1 MARWVPARADVI
13 GELADEILHNYR
25 NGRAVVGVD
34 GVPGAGQAAFADDL
48 ADAFRERDMV
58 AYRGTANAQ
67 RDTDGSAV
75 RAETIAPFRAGE
87 GDYGDGG
94 SAILVIDGT
103 RLHGPELLSAFVST
117 VWLSTP
123 GREAGEVDPEQ
134 AAYERRSAP
143 RVKATAN
150 IDATD
155 PEHPRRTFADS
166 C

>member
-1 MARWVPARADVI
+1 MARWAPARADVI

-25 NGRAVVGVD
+25 NGRAVVGID
-34 GVPGAGQAAFADDL
+34 GVPGAGQSAFADEL

-58 AYRGTANAQ
+58 AYRASANAQ
-67 RDTDGSAV
+67 RDPEGDAV

-87 GDYGDGG
+87 GDFGDGG
-94 SAILVIDGT
+94 SAILVLDGT
-103 RLHGPELLSAFVST
+103 RLHGAGLRSAFAST
-117 VWLSTP
+117 VWMSTP
-123 GREAGEVDPEQ
+123 GRDAGEVEPEQ
-134 AAYERRSAP
+134 AAYERSSAP
-143 RVKATAN
+143 RVKANAN

>member
-34 GVPGAGQAAFADDL
+34 GVPDAGQSAFADEL
-48 ADAFRERDMV
+48 ADALRERDMV
-58 AYRGTANAQ
+58 SYRATANAR
-67 RDTDGSAV
+67 RDPDGEIV
-75 RAETIAPFRAGE
+75 RSETIAPFRAGE
-87 GDYGDGG
+87 GDFGDGG
-94 SAILVIDGT
+94 SAILVLDGT
-103 RLHGPELLSAFVST
+103 RLHGAELRSAFAST

-123 GREAGEVDPEQ
+123 GREAGDVDPEQ
-134 AAYERRSAP
+134 SAYERSSAP
-143 RVKATAN
+143 RIKATAN